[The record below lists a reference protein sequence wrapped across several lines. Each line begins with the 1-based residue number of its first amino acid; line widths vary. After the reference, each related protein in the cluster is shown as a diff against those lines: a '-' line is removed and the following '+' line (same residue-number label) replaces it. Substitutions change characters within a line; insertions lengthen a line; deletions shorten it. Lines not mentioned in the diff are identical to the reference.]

1 MSKETRGTVIVTG
14 GGRGIGAEV
23 VQLCAQA
30 GHDVL
35 FTYASKPHRAQEVVD
50 RCAPFGVKVVA
61 VQADVRDPMLA
72 TAVVEQAERLSSVIG
87 LVNNAGITSRIG
99 SFLDVDIDTMRDV
112 LDVNVLGTMVMCQA
126 VVRHWVG
133 RGSGGSIVNVS
144 SIAATLG
151 SPGEYIHYA
160 GSKAAVEGFTIGLAK
175 EFADQG
181 IRANVVS
188 PGTTDTEIHALSG
201 EPGRAERVAPKIP
214 MKRAGDPREIAEA
227 IAWMLSD
234 RASYVTGTVLRVA
247 GGL

>member
-1 MSKETRGTVIVTG
+1 MSKEKPGTVIVTG

-23 VQLCAQA
+23 VQLFAQA
-30 GHDVL
+30 GHNVL

-72 TAVVEQAERLSSVIG
+72 TAVVEQAQRLSAVIG

-99 SFLDVDIDTMRDV
+99 SFLDVDIETMRDV

-126 VVRHWVG
+126 VVRDWVA
-133 RGSGGSIVNVS
+133 RGASGSIVNVS

-175 EFADQG
+175 EFADRG

-214 MKRAGDPREIAEA
+214 MRRAGDPREIAEA

-234 RASYVTGTVLRVA
+234 KASYVTGAVLRVA